1 MPTNA
6 GNSVLRAWGWR
17 DLAKEALYRTGS
29 QQLLER
35 IAKSR
40 VVLRRPGTIQL
51 KPCSR
56 PRLAILCYHRV
67 GTGGVPLYSQ
77 LAPQIFESQ
86 MRYLRKHYRLISLD
100 GLIAEI
106 TNPSTTEP
114 SIAVTFDDGY
124 RDLFTHALPIL
135 ASYQIPATVFLTA
148 GAIETGEVAWYD
160 RIFLALR
167 IAPGPALDFPL
178 DQPRQFSL
186 ASDSERM
193 RAAVE
198 IITFM
203 RRIAPAQR
211 HAMCAVL
218 ESKVQLPLEQLR
230 DRMLTW
236 DQVRAMDRAGI
247 CFGAHTMTHPVVSS
261 LTAAEL
267 DWELRESKRMIED
280 RLDRPVRHFA
290 FPFGKH
296 HECGDSALTLLPQ
309 LGYVSASTTEPG
321 LNSSGS
327 NPFELKRISM
337 DDSASLAAF
346 AFRLNQHFLFAGEE
360 SSPAAPL
367 VAMNKALANQETAI
381 RPEVNRA

>member
-1 MPTNA
+1 TRA
-6 GNSVLRAWGWR
+6 ANSVSSAWGWR
-17 DLAKEALYRTGS
+17 DLAKEALYHTGS
-29 QQLLER
+29 QRLLER
-35 IAKSR
+35 IARSR
-40 VVLRRPGTIQL
+40 VVLRRPGAIQL
-51 KPCSR
+51 KLCSR

-86 MRYLRKHYRLISLD
+86 MRYLRRHYRLISLD
-100 GLIAEI
+100 ALTAQME
-106 TNPSTTEP
+106 NPSTTEP
-114 SIAVTFDDGY
+114 TVAVTFDDGY

-135 ASYQIPATVFLTA
+135 SSYQIPATVFLTA

-160 RIFLALR
+160 RIFLALQV
-167 IAPGPALDFPL
+167 APGLSLDYQL

-186 ASDSERM
+186 VSNSERM

-203 RRIAPAQR
+203 RRISPAERQ
-211 HAMCAVL
+211 ALCAVL

-230 DRMLTW
+230 GRMLTW
-236 DQVRAMDRAGI
+236 DQVRAMASAGI
-247 CFGAHTMTHPVVSS
+247 SFGAHTMTHPVVSR

-280 RLDRPVRHFA
+280 RLGRAVRHFA

-296 HECGDSALTLLPQ
+296 QECGDSALTLLPQ

-321 LNSSGS
+321 LNSSAS
-327 NPFELKRISM
+327 NPFELKRISI
-337 DDSASLAAF
+337 DDSPSLAVF
-346 AFRLNQHFLFAGEE
+346 AFRLNQHFLLAGEE
-360 SSPAAPL
+360 SSSAAPH
-367 VAMNKALANQETAI
+367 VAPSQASASQEPVV
-381 RPEVNRA
+381 RPEVHRA